1 MKSVNIRWYGGFSV
15 QHAGKEPATVANYLV
30 DLASLSYIIYIG
42 VLKILH
48 E

>member
-15 QHAGKEPATVANYLV
+15 QYVGIELATVANYLV
-30 DLASLSYIIYIG
+30 DPASYIIYIG

-48 E
+48 EY